1 MTEIHIEGIQAESY
15 EHGMEHLFS
24 YAAIKSEQAY
34 DYCLLMLED
43 DPVGQSPR
51 YTIVERNRMPCW
63 GALREYNCGTRPN
76 DDWPSDLQEPRHI
89 FPKTGKVAALACR
102 MAGMRWAKDYSTKD
116 QRNEF
121 VGNFAFNPSISPW
134 RSVLKDFELV
144 IKNDEF
150 NGVVFKDCH
159 IDPTVLVSMLR
170 MTFSASSASPALYS
184 SIIQN
189 NPDIHPMVAFL
200 KMERNSYGMSQKVVL
215 ERFFK
220 AQPFDMSNGGTL
232 YDRESYNRPDLDYI
246 FGGKGNVGVKTTE
259 KSIEYLTEQMRLIL
273 ADQQSIAA

>member
-1 MTEIHIEGIQAESY
+1 MSQIHIEGIQAESY

-24 YAAIKSEQAY
+24 YAASTKAQSY
-34 DYCLLMLED
+34 DYCLLMLD
-43 DPVGQSPR
+43 DGGT
-51 YTIVERNRMPCW
+51 YTIVERNGMPCW

-76 DDWPSDLQEPRHI
+76 DDWPGDLQQPKHI

-102 MAGMRWAKDYSTKD
+102 MSNMTWASSYTTPD
-116 QRNEF
+116 QRTEF
-121 VGNFAFNPSISPW
+121 VGGFAFNPSVSPW

-144 IKNDEF
+144 LKAGEY

-159 IDPTVLVSMLR
+159 IDPTVLVSLLR
-170 MTFSASSASPALYS
+170 MAFSGTSYNYSTYSNLIAS
-184 SIIQN
+184 

-200 KMERNSYGMSQKVVL
+200 KMERDSYGMSQKVVL

-259 KSIEYLTEQMRLIL
+259 KSISYLTEQMHLIL
-273 ADQQSIAA
+273 ADEQSIAA